1 MTEELINYIWLYR
14 LIDKNLTTTQGETIN
29 IISPGG
35 RNNDSGPDFFN
46 AMIEINGTKW
56 AGNVEVH
63 VNSSD
68 WFRHN
73 HQNDPVYNNI
83 ILHVVFNDDNPV
95 RRNNLE
101 TIPTV
106 ELKGKFNPSIINKYQ
121 SFITSKNTIPCH
133 NLIHSINHFEKI
145 SWFDSLMAERLEQKT
160 NEIILLLNSSKN
172 DFSQIFYQ
180 LIAKGMGYTANA
192 DAMKMLASSL
202 PINLLAKHQD
212 NLLQIESLLF
222 GQAGLLPENN
232 KDKYTYQLIKEYR
245 FLKVKYKLTPMDT
258 SMWRFMRMRPVS
270 FPTIRISQFANI
282 IFKSSGLL
290 SKIIETNKL
299 QDVVSLLSATA
310 SPYWDN
316 HYQFEKIAPGKS
328 KKLGISTI
336 NIILINTIIPIIFI
350 YGKINNSQKL
360 QDKALSWLS
369 QIKPESNS
377 VIRQFTSVGIT
388 AENALHT
395 QALLQL
401 KKKYCDKKQCL
412 NCRFGHSLLKNKS

>member
-14 LIDKNLTTTQGETIN
+14 LIDKNLITTQGETIN
-29 IISPGG
+29 IISPGA

-56 AGNVEVH
+56 AGNVEIH

-83 ILHVVFNDDNPV
+83 ILHVVFSDDNPV
-95 RRNNLE
+95 RRENLE
-101 TIPTV
+101 TIPTI
-106 ELKGKFNPSIINKYQ
+106 ELKGKFSTSIITKYH

-160 NEIILLLNSSKN
+160 DEIISLLNTSKN
-172 DFSQIFYQ
+172 DFAQIFYQ

-202 PINLLAKHQD
+202 PINLLAKHKD
-212 NLLQIESLLF
+212 DLLQIESLLF
-222 GQAGLLPENN
+222 GQAGLLPENH
-232 KDKYTYQLIKEYR
+232 KDKYTYQLIKEYS
-245 FLKVKYKLTPMDT
+245 FLKAKYELTPMDK

-282 IFKSSGLL
+282 IFKSSGLFN
-290 SKIIETNKL
+290 KIIETNKL

-316 HYQFEKIAPGKS
+316 HYQFEKIALGKS
-328 KKLGISTI
+328 KKLGLSTI
-336 NIILINTIIPIIFI
+336 NTILINTIIPIVFI

-360 QDKALSWLS
+360 QDKATSWLS

-377 VIRQFTSVGIT
+377 VIRQFASIGIT
-388 AENALHT
+388 ADNALHT

-412 NCRFGHSLLKNKS
+412 NCRFGHSLLKN